1 MLQINDFIIDKPEE
15 ELFAYHRSTM
25 TSPEIFALEQQRIFE
40 TCWLY
45 LGHESEVPNP
55 GDFVR
60 RDIAGRPIF
69 FLRSRRTGQ
78 INVFYN
84 TCTHRGATICR
95 QDVGNARSLQCFYHA
110 WTFNTDGE
118 LIGVPD
124 EESYGGYWDRKKMAL
139 QSPRVEN
146 YRGFLFVTFNPEA
159 EDLITYLAGAR
170 QYIDDVVDG
179 AEEGARLF
187 GSQEG
192 GMEILKGTH
201 AYAVQANWKLL
212 AENSVDGYHLGP
224 THETYMTFLK
234 NQGVSMKGGLSGGE
248 GKDLGNGHG
257 VLENVAPWGR
267 PIAQWIPLFGEASKP
282 DIERI
287 HDYLLEKFGE
297 ERGRRMTEL
306 SRNLLVFPNL
316 VINDIMA
323 ITVRTFNPIAPD
335 HMEVTQKELVP
346 KGERPDLK
354 ALRLDSYLTFLGPGG
369 FASPDE
375 TEAME
380 ACQQGFQ
387 AKAVEWNYVA
397 RGFHHHPPG
406 YTDEHHMRAFW
417 RGWYRRMLAE
427 E

>member
-1 MLQINDFIIDKPEE
+1 M
-15 ELFAYHRSTM
+15 
-25 TSPEIFALEQQRIFE
+25 
-40 TCWLY
+40 
-45 LGHESEVPNP
+45 
-55 GDFVR
+55 
-60 RDIAGRPIF
+60 
-69 FLRSRRTGQ
+69 
-78 INVFYN
+78 
-84 TCTHRGATICR
+84 
-95 QDVGNARSLQCFYHA
+95 
-110 WTFNTDGE
+110 E
-118 LIGVPD
+118 LI
-124 EESYGGYWDRKKMAL
+124 R
-139 QSPRVEN
+139 
-146 YRGFLFVTFNPEA
+146 
-159 EDLITYLAGAR
+159 
-170 QYIDDVVDG
+170 
-179 AEEGARLF
+179 
-187 GSQEG
+187 
-192 GMEILKGTH
+192 GTH

-212 AENSVDGYHLGP
+212 AENSIDGYHLGP
-224 THETYMTFLK
+224 THETYITFLK
-234 NQGVSMKGGLSGGE
+234 NQGVSTTGSLSGGE

-267 PIAQWIPLFGEASKP
+267 PIAQWVPVFGEASKP

-316 VINDIMA
+316 VMNDIMA

-369 FASPDE
+369 FASPDD

-387 AKAVEWNYVA
+387 AKEVEWTYMS

-417 RGWYRRMLAE
+417 RGWYRRMRAE

>member
-1 MLQINDFIIDKPEE
+1 
-15 ELFAYHRSTM
+15 
-25 TSPEIFALEQQRIFE
+25 
-40 TCWLY
+40 
-45 LGHESEVPNP
+45 
-55 GDFVR
+55 
-60 RDIAGRPIF
+60 
-69 FLRSRRTGQ
+69 
-78 INVFYN
+78 
-84 TCTHRGATICR
+84 
-95 QDVGNARSLQCFYHA
+95 
-110 WTFNTDGE
+110 
-118 LIGVPD
+118 VPD
-124 EESYGGYWDRKKMAL
+124 EESYGGFWDRKQMAL

-159 EDLITYLAGAR
+159 EDVITYLAGAR

-192 GMEILKGTH
+192 GMEIIRGTH

-212 AENSVDGYHLGP
+212 AENSIDDYHVGP
-224 THETYMTFLK
+224 THETYLQFLRGL
-234 NQGVSMKGGLSGGE
+234 GVQARSATKGGE

-257 VLENVAPWGR
+257 VMEKFAPWGR
-267 PIAQWIPLFGEASKP
+267 PIAQWGPVFGEASKP
-282 DIERI
+282 DIDRI
-287 HDYLLEKFGE
+287 HDHLLEKFGE

-323 ITVRTFNPIAPD
+323 VTVRTFNPVAPD

-354 ALRLDSYLTFLGPGG
+354 ALRLDSFLTFLGPGG
-369 FASPDE
+369 FASPDD

-380 ACQQGFQ
+380 SCQQGFQ

-406 YTDEHHMRAFW
+406 PMDEHHIRAFW
-417 RGWYRRMLAE
+417 RGWYRRMRAE